1 MVNLE
6 KKIFPNYAYKS
17 LLLNLNLKFKL
28 LPCCSDGK
36 MFSCLLFS
44 PGKPDIRICNTDER
58 SWKSPCE
65 EQETLK

>member
-36 MFSCLLFS
+36 MFFFFVVGFWTWLADKLSFH
-44 PGKPDIRICNTDER
+44 P
-58 SWKSPCE
+58 
-65 EQETLK
+65 